1 MKKNKMKTREQRKKR
16 IKARIKE
23 SGNLVR
29 IAVFKSRNHIY
40 GQVIDDRKGETV
52 ASQNDINISKKEL
65 AEEKS
70 KLKGKERIAFI
81 TGKMI
86 AKKIKEKNIEK
97 LVFDRGGFRYHGRIK
112 AFAEGVREGG
122 VKI

>member
-1 MKKNKMKTREQRKKR
+1 MKTREQRKKR